1 MTKESNKAIMDRSK
15 LKNKYLKLNSTDK
28 FLDSKYA
35 KQSISRIKKAKKQY
49 SKKVSES
56 DSANSKDF

>member
-15 LKNKYLKLNSTDK
+15 FKNKYLKLNSRDK

-35 KQSISRIKKAKKQY
+35 K
-49 SKKVSES
+49 
-56 DSANSKDF
+56 